1 MQLKITRTI
10 RSTVSSQ
17 YYLACFLQKQV
28 LCVAKVLYVLCT
40 SYKEQTNIPEK
51 EVGNETPSDKQEL
64 RLPGSRVCS
73 SFVKI

>member
-1 MQLKITRTI
+1 MQLKITRTLG
-10 RSTVSSQ
+10 STVPSQ

-28 LCVAKVLYVLCT
+28 LCAAKVLCVMCT

-64 RLPGSRVCS
+64 RLPGSRVCT
-73 SFVKI
+73 IAPL

>member
-1 MQLKITRTI
+1 MQLKITRTLG
-10 RSTVSSQ
+10 STVSSQ

-28 LCVAKVLYVLCT
+28 LCVMCT

>member
-1 MQLKITRTI
+1 MQLKITRTLG
-10 RSTVSSQ
+10 STASSQ

-28 LCVAKVLYVLCT
+28 LCAAKVLCVMCT